1 MVQIHDEQRS
11 IQMTAYVHKNS
22 AQASNVITN
31 NGSKNSKCRPE
42 SDTQWEEAATMRTV
56 QITTTCTKGERER
69 EREREKLGTQVLILP
84 IMERKSFSVNRN
96 ICIKWTIQ
104 ITTTRKTPP
113 TFTCL
118 ALKEVLLLYAGM
130 LSLIKLF
137 KPKEETVIA
146 RLHIGHSFFTHS
158 FLLKGE
164 EPPVCIGCDQ
174 RLTIE
179 QFYII
184 VQILLKQERAILQ
197 PSLCFIWRKDLL
209 TI

>member
-1 MVQIHDEQRS
+1 ML
-11 IQMTAYVHKNS
+11 TAIYIYK
-22 AQASNVITN
+22 
-31 NGSKNSKCRPE
+31 
-42 SDTQWEEAATMRTV
+42 TV
-56 QITTTCTKGERER
+56 
-69 EREREKLGTQVLILP
+69 
-84 IMERKSFSVNRN
+84 
-96 ICIKWTIQ
+96 Q

-137 KPKEETVIA
+137 KPKEETVTA

-164 EPPVCIGCDQ
+164 EPPMCIGCDQ

-179 QFYII
+179 QFYLI

-197 PSLCFIWRKDLL
+197 LSLYVLFEEISMEKIC
-209 TI
+209 